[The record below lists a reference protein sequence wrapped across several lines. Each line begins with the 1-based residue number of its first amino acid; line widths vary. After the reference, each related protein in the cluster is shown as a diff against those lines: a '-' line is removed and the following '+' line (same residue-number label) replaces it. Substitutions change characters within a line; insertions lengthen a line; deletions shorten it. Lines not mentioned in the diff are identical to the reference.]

1 MVTLFDLTEQTTSE
15 ARRFIRDMP
24 TAEQPLH
31 RLYQAGTQAVSD
43 AELIAAVLQTKDA
56 LDLAYDLLQMAGGSL
71 LRLPQL
77 TRNQLKQLA
86 GIGDAQAA
94 RLQAALELGKRTL
107 MAQAEEKPRV
117 TSPADAAN
125 LLMFE
130 MMNLEQE
137 HLRVIL
143 LDTRNRELATPTI
156 YVGSL
161 NTSLVRIG
169 ELFKAAIR
177 DNSSAVIVAH
187 NHPSSDPSP
196 SPEDI
201 HVTRQMV
208 KAGKLLDVSVLDHII
223 IGRNRWVSLKERGLG
238 FDDT

>member
-15 ARRFIRDMP
+15 ARRFIRDMH

-77 TRNQLKQLA
+77 TRNQLTQLS

-143 LDTRNRELATPTI
+143 LDTRNRVLATPTI

-161 NTSLVRIG
+161 NTSVVRIG

-177 DNSSAVIVAH
+177 DNAAAVIVAH